1 MEQHGT
7 IYDMEEDPSAP
18 EQGPRLEARVLR
30 ALTAADLG
38 ALLRVQAEGAA
49 EGLGHI
55 FPQEQY
61 PFPVQAVRSR
71 WERELA
77 DPDMD
82 CFVVLD
88 AAGAVSGFVA
98 TQGNQFLHFGTA
110 LRTWGT
116 GLAGQAHDEVLA
128 LLSAQGYDHAW
139 LRVLEANERARRF
152 YSRRGWVPTG
162 ERSEATSPPNPVLL
176 HYRIDLGAARQ

>member
-1 MEQHGT
+1 
-7 IYDMEEDPSAP
+7 MEEDPSAS
-18 EQGPRLEARVLR
+18 EQGSRLESRVLR
-30 ALTAADLG
+30 ALTAADLDE
-38 ALLRVQAEGAA
+38 LLRAQAEGAA

-71 WERELA
+71 WERELD

-98 TQGNQFLHFGTA
+98 TRGNEFLHFGTA

-116 GLAGQAHDEVLA
+116 GLAGLAHDEVLA
-128 LLSAQGYDHAW
+128 HLSAQGYDHAW
-139 LRVLEANERARRF
+139 LRVFEANERARRF

-162 ERSEATSPPNPVLL
+162 ERSESGFPPNPVLL
-176 HYRIDLGAARQ
+176 HYRIDLGAAPQ